1 MKKNVGGIDQILRI
15 IAGAGLLIWGFGLSA
30 EPVWWTAIG
39 AIPLVTGL
47 IGWCPVYLP
56 LGFSSKK

>member
-15 IAGAGLLIWGFGLSA
+15 IAGAGLLIWGFVLSA